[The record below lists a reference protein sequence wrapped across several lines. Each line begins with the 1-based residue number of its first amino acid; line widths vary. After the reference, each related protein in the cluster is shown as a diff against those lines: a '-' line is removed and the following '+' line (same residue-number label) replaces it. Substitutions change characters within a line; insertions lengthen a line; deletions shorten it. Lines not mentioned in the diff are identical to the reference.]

1 MTVNPNSLQSKTN
14 DDFLQN
20 TKKSKYEVPKHS
32 ILTGNRYN
40 DVIHLF
46 KKK

>member
-14 DDFLQN
+14 DDSLQN
-20 TKKSKYEVPKHS
+20 TKKSKYEESKHS
-32 ILTGNRYN
+32 MSSGNRLN
-40 DVIHLF
+40 DVVHLL